1 MFPDSRTRKEL
12 FPDSTSGTTEI
23 IWILPRLNN
32 NSKRKVNGNPNR
44 QNPLFIIIRHQHNR
58 IRINSLDYK

>member
-44 QNPLFIIIRHQHNR
+44 
-58 IRINSLDYK
+58 